1 MLATKNA
8 EVESLFLSAEKA
20 EALAAWRSAQ
30 PDVVS
35 VYLPI
40 DESGL
45 YPAALDRLIRDA
57 AAAQPLHKSA
67 LKDLERVAGFVR
79 SRFVPRGRRGLCV
92 FSCARYGIFEAFAAP
107 EPFTASLR
115 FGDRP
120 FLRPLNVLRARYY
133 RFVALQADERAAR
146 FTEIHLGEPSPLET
160 LAGDFRGRGL
170 VELADRAAA
179 HFRARRGDRLV
190 LGAEPVLLAAL
201 EPLLDPVVADR
212 LIHESLLGPDRPVEA
227 VVERVRHNELEALKL
242 REDVLVSRFLDELTS
257 GFAVTG
263 LERVAD
269 ALQSQR
275 VERVLVRDGWAK
287 MGRSCPACRRLSV
300 DHRSCPW
307 CFKPTAP
314 VLDLVAEL
322 CDRADAAGIEVFR
335 VAHDPRFDGIAPIG
349 AEVRGATATT
359 RPAAPAGRALRGRF
373 ALKTGGISP
382 LRA

>member
-1 MLATKNA
+1 MVQKTPAGP
-8 EVESLFLSAEKA
+8 ESLFLSAEKA
-20 EALAAWRSAQ
+20 EALAAWKSSE
-30 PDVVS
+30 PNVVS
-35 VYLPI
+35 VYLPV

-45 YPAALDRLIRDA
+45 YPATLDRLIRDA
-57 AAAQPLHKSA
+57 AGAGLKGS
-67 LKDLERVAGFVR
+67 LKDMERVADFVR

-92 FSCARYGIFEAFAAP
+92 FSCVKYGIFEAFATP
-107 EPFTASLR
+107 EPFTACLR
-115 FGDRP
+115 VDDRP
-120 FLRPLNVLRARYY
+120 YLRPLSILRSRYY
-133 RFVALQADERAAR
+133 RFVSLQADERGAR

-170 VELADRAAA
+170 VELAERAAA
-179 HFRARRGDRLV
+179 HFRARRADRLV
-190 LGAEPVLLAAL
+190 LGAEPALLAAL
-201 EPLLDPVVADR
+201 EPFLDASVGER
-212 LIHESLLGPDRPVEA
+212 LIHESLLGPDRPLEA

-242 REDVLVSRFLDELTS
+242 REDVLVSRFLDELHS
-257 GFAVTG
+257 GFAVAG

-269 ALQSQR
+269 ALQGER

-314 VLDLVAEL
+314 VLDLVTEL
-322 CDRADAAGIEVFR
+322 CDRALDAGIEVFR

-349 AEVRGATATT
+349 AEIRGTVAAP
-359 RPAAPAGRALRGRF
+359 RPAAPTGRALRGRF
-373 ALKTGGISP
+373 ALKTGGASP